1 MSRQVK
7 VLAEESLAD
16 FLEYEVVDLDYRGIR
31 ILVWGNADDSLTVR
45 LENPNLQEGNE
56 RALMLHRSRAAMEA
70 TLTKVLEAIRKV
82 KAREGEPEYVN
93 WTSVQSDDGA

>member
-1 MSRQVK
+1 MTRQVK
-7 VLAEESLAD
+7 IIAEESLAD

-31 ILVWGNADDSLTVR
+31 LMVWGNPDDSVTVR
-45 LENPNLQEGNE
+45 IENPNQAEGNE

-93 WTSVQSDDGA
+93 WTSVPPASP